1 MDNNNTCA
9 KCKYFKTCGG
19 ANGGAPCSGYERIT
33 RAKILSDI
41 QATRDTIKT
50 LENSKTAYR
59 DKWRELFN
67 KYKKAARDNGPEA
80 ARIGKNMDQ
89 LKNDENDAAALIS
102 NLNTKIAILNNN
114 YRIILFDDVVPH
126 VVAVL
131 KKYDGRQYGPKTREK
146 IRDEIKA
153 ATGVHFYINC
163 RSWCDEIIISD
174 EFLRYNGQLEIE
186 TRADE
191 NGERPR
197 LLIDNKINAP
207 EAEQLTMY
215 YNNFVDDP
223 AERVKELK
231 KAYNA
236 AREAQRTLEKKCSE
250 YNNLTVFGME
260 TIYAEKHIY

>member
-1 MDNNNTCA
+1 MNNNTCT
-9 KCKYFKTCGG
+9 KCKYYITCGG
-19 ANGGAPCSGYERIT
+19 AAEAAPCAGYAAIT
-33 RAKILSDI
+33 RADILTAI
-41 QATRDTIKT
+41 QETRATIET
-50 LENSKTAYR
+50 LENAKNEYKN
-59 DKWRELFN
+59 KWRELFHE
-67 KYKKAARDNGPEA
+67 YKKAARDNGPEA
-80 ARIGKNMDQ
+80 ARIGKKMDI

-102 NLNTKIAILNNN
+102 DLNTKIAILKNN

-126 VVAVL
+126 VVNVL

-153 ATGVHFYINC
+153 AAGVNFYINS
-163 RSWCDEIIISD
+163 RTWCDEIIISD